1 MKVGELAF
9 GEARLRWGDP
19 EDGRGRRLPA
29 QRDVRWEPLVAVV
42 NTARE
47 GLWPGF
53 AEAIRAGGEPPRV
66 AGLVCARPAPP
77 AELSHIPV
85 EVWQPSLEKMRET
98 WLALTRLP
106 EEEDGYVV
114 ATTSPRFAEL
124 WVPRRV
130 LVEILSVLEAG

>member
-1 MKVGELAF
+1 MKVGELVF

-42 NTARE
+42 NTALD
-47 GLWPGF
+47 GMWPGF
-53 AEAIRAGGEPPRV
+53 AEAVRAGAEPPTV
-66 AGLVCARPAPP
+66 AGLVCVRPMPP

-85 EVWQPSLEKMRET
+85 EVWQPSLEKMREA
-98 WLALTRLP
+98 WLDLTHLP
-106 EEEDGYVV
+106 HEEDGYVL
-114 ATTSPRFAEL
+114 ATTAPRLAEL

-130 LVEILSVLEAG
+130 LVQVLDGLGA

>member
-1 MKVGELAF
+1 MMVGELAF

-19 EDGRGRRLPA
+19 GDGRGRRLPA

-53 AEAIRAGGEPPRV
+53 EQAVRAGEAPPPV
-66 AGLVCARPAPP
+66 AGLVCTRPIPP

-85 EVWQPSLEKMRET
+85 EVWQPSLERMREA
-98 WLALTRLP
+98 WLDLTRLP
-106 EEEDGYVV
+106 EELDGYVV
-114 ATTSPRFAEL
+114 ATTAPRLAEL

-130 LVEILSVLEAG
+130 LVEILDVLAAG